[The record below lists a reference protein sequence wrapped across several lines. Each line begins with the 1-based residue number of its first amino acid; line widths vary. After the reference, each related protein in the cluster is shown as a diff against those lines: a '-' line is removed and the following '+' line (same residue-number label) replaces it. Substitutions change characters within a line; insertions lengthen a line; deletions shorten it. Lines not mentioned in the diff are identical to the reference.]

1 MLPLVLRIRERIDE
15 VFARYVGPISRD
27 LSQDEFERWRAE
39 GQVGPRALSR
49 YIARLARYIPQAMQR
64 QVFIADAA
72 KCIQVT
78 AQERE

>member
-1 MLPLVLRIRERIDE
+1 MLRIRDHIDE
-15 VFARYVGPISRD
+15 VFARYVGPICPD

-39 GQVGPRALSR
+39 GQVGPRGLNR
-49 YIARLARYIPQAMQR
+49 YIARLARYIPQVTQR
-64 QVFIADAA
+64 QAFIADAV